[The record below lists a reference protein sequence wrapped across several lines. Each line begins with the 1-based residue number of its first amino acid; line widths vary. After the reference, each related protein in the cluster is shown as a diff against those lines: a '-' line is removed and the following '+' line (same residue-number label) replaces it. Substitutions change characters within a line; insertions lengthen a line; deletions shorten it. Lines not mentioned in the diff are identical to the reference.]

1 VRRYLYAMRDASRR
15 GLKVGVSVDA
25 AKRSRN
31 LGCAGEPLE
40 VLYSREAV
48 RLPAASERM
57 AHWLLRDARIGRSEW
72 FDVGQDQAIDAI
84 DAAIEAVCDAGWVP
98 PWPSRRL
105 PAEDVSGNTFPKR
118 WTETFQM
125 RVDAQFKKDVEAIA
139 KARGL
144 PAGADAI
151 RELVAQEVAQ
161 LARKAQPKR

>member
-1 VRRYLYAMRDASRR
+1 MR
-15 GLKVGVSVDA
+15 L
-25 AKRSRN
+25 
-31 LGCAGEPLE
+31 
-40 VLYSREAV
+40 
-48 RLPAASERM
+48 M
-57 AHWLLRDARIGRSEW
+57 A
-72 FDVGQDQAIDAI
+72 
-84 DAAIEAVCDAGWVP
+84 
-98 PWPSRRL
+98 
-105 PAEDVSGNTFPKR
+105 NTFPKR

>member
-1 VRRYLYAMRDASRR
+1 MTLCHCAKCEA
-15 GLKVGVSVDA
+15 GV
-25 AKRSRN
+25 N
-31 LGCAGEPLE
+31 
-40 VLYSREAV
+40 V
-48 RLPAASERM
+48 RLM
-57 AHWLLRDARIGRSEW
+57 A
-72 FDVGQDQAIDAI
+72 
-84 DAAIEAVCDAGWVP
+84 
-98 PWPSRRL
+98 
-105 PAEDVSGNTFPKR
+105 NTFPKR